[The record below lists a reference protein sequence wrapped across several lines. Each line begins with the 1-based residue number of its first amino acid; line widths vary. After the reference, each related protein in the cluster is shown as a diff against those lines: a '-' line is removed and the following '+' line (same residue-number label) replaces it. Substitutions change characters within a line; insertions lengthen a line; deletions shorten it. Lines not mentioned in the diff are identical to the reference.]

1 MRIYFHLIVGL
12 VSLFS
17 FSSYNQSGT
26 VPPARQTFTVHVPDQ
41 ISIAAPHA
49 PVSQTLL
56 TPSSSAEL
64 PTQIWAI
71 QENVRSGVH
80 VSFATEGPF
89 RLLSDST
96 VQRDARLEIS
106 VSHESKHSAWV
117 VTDPMAET
125 DYHVGKYQAS
135 VHVESMTPGRAD
147 IGVRLSFLAE
157 DGELTPHGT
166 YLATVVGTIS
176 EN

>member
-12 VSLFS
+12 VTLFS
-17 FSSYNQSGT
+17 FSSYNQSGS

-41 ISIAAPHA
+41 MSIGAPRAA
-49 PVSQTLL
+49 VSPALL

-89 RLLSDST
+89 RLLSDPT
-96 VQRDARLEIS
+96 VQRDVRLEVS
-106 VSHESKHSAWV
+106 VSHESKHSVWL

-135 VHVESMTPGRAD
+135 VHVESMSPGQAD
-147 IGVRLSFLAE
+147 LGVRLSCLAE
-157 DGELTPHGT
+157 DGELAPHGT
-166 YLATVVGTIS
+166 FLTTVVGTIS